1 VLVRLTDWLLAV
13 LIFGHE
19 NTNFLPVFMTQPI
32 SAARISTDDLMSNLF
47 KLPTFSDDGNLRVV
61 VETPRGSQ
69 AKLDYDPK
77 LKTFALSKSLLT
89 GLSYPYDWG
98 FIPATRAEDGDP
110 LDVMVIHDAATYP
123 GLVLTC
129 KIIGV
134 LQVEQHRK
142 RKKAKR
148 NDRVFVVPRGS
159 HAEKDLSDV
168 RDLTSAKREE
178 LEKFFIATD
187 ELEDKQ
193 LKILGW
199 KGPKAALKTIKKGA
213 DAFQNK

>member
-1 VLVRLTDWLLAV
+1 MTNLL
-13 LIFGHE
+13 
-19 NTNFLPVFMTQPI
+19 
-32 SAARISTDDLMSNLF
+32 
-47 KLPTFSDDGNLRVV
+47 KLPTFNDDGNLRVV

-69 AKLDYDPK
+69 AKLGYDPK
-77 LKTFALSKSLLT
+77 LKAFTLSKSLLT

-123 GLVLTC
+123 GLVLKC

-134 LQVEQHRK
+134 LQVEQRSK
-142 RKKAKR
+142 GKKAKR
-148 NDRVFVVPRGS
+148 NDRLFAVPRGS
-159 HAEKDLSDV
+159 HAERDLSDV

-178 LEKFFIATD
+178 LEKFFIDTD
-187 ELEDKQ
+187 ELEDKE

-199 KGPKAALKTIKKGA
+199 KGPKAALRTIQAGA
-213 DAFQNK
+213 KAFQH

>member
-1 VLVRLTDWLLAV
+1 MTNLL
-13 LIFGHE
+13 
-19 NTNFLPVFMTQPI
+19 
-32 SAARISTDDLMSNLF
+32 
-47 KLPTFSDDGNLRVV
+47 KLPAYSDDGGLHVV
-61 VETPRGSQ
+61 IETPRGSR

-77 LKTFALSKSLLT
+77 LRTFTLSKSLLA

-110 LDVMVIHDAATYP
+110 LDVMVIHEAATFP

-134 LQVEQHRK
+134 LQVEQRSK
-142 RKKAKR
+142 GKKPKR
-148 NDRVFVVPRGS
+148 NDRFFAVPRAS
-159 HAEKDLSDV
+159 HAEKDLSNV
-168 RDLTSAKREE
+168 GDLTVAMRQE

-199 KGPKAALKTIKKGA
+199 KGPKAALKAIKQAGKA
-213 DAFQNK
+213 WQQQK